1 MNRVFRLSIL
11 LALAA
16 LLPVQGCRSH
26 APANGLIPVKLQTDW
41 YPQPEHGGFYT
52 ALAKGY
58 YKDAG
63 LDVQIVPGG
72 PYVTVEQQV
81 STGQAQF
88 GMGSSDRL
96 IEAVAGGQPLL
107 AVCATMQ
114 HDPQAVMLHAD
125 SPVQSF
131 AGLNGHT
138 ISIRTGATWFEYIVK
153 RYNLDRVREIPATY
167 SVANFIQDPGYI
179 QQIFV
184 TSEPFFAKNAG
195 VPVRTMLISQTGY
208 DPYRIVFTSQ
218 NYAQQHPDVVAKFVQ
233 ASLRGWQ
240 DYLNDPQPAHTMIT
254 KLNPAMDPA
263 LMQFSYEALRDGH
276 FVDGG
281 ALPTGKLGQ
290 FTPERWTAMEQ
301 QLADLKVIARPI
313 DPASVYTL
321 QFLGNK

>member
-1 MNRVFRLSIL
+1 MSRVFRLGLILAL
-11 LALAA
+11 LALI
-16 LLPVQGCRSH
+16 PMQGCKRH
-26 APANGLIPVKLQTDW
+26 QAANGLTLVTLQTDW
-41 YPQPEHGGFYT
+41 YPQPEHGGFYA

-63 LDVQIVPGG
+63 LDVTISPGG
-72 PYVTVEQQV
+72 PYVNVEQQV
-81 STGQAQF
+81 STNAAQF

-96 IEAVAGGQPLL
+96 LEAVAGGQPLL
-107 AVCATMQ
+107 AVFATMQ

-131 AGLNGHT
+131 ADLNGHT

-153 RYNLDRVREIPATY
+153 RYNLDRMHVIPATY

-184 TSEPFFAKNAG
+184 TSEPFFAKNAN

-208 DPYRIVFTSQ
+208 DPYRIAFTSQ
-218 NYAQQHPDVVAKFVQ
+218 SYAQQHPDVVAKFVQ

-240 DYLNDPQPAHTMIT
+240 EYLRDAQPAHATIT

-276 FVDGG
+276 FVEGG
-281 ALPTGKLGQ
+281 ALPTDKLGNFDPQ
-290 FTPERWTAMEQ
+290 RWSTMEQ
-301 QLADLKVIARPI
+301 QLADLKVIAKPV

-321 QFLGNK
+321 QFLSK